1 MRFSVIICRFIVEV
15 PEGTRLCGMSMN
27 KRLLTYTGYML
38 LMTYACVLTSAG
50 LCNKP
55 IAETFNAGPR
65 AMGLLISF
73 YYSGFIVMTVYGG
86 YLADRI
92 GLKPVMVGSTMMFG
106 LSLFG
111 FAGAWDMTSLFT
123 AMLMMG
129 IAGGAVE
136 SGVNALF
143 SRMYS
148 DTRVY
153 SLNLLHIFFG
163 IGAFTWPFAGGL
175 MLDAG
180 LTWRGLHAILGGFSI
195 FFALIMAVQ
204 KFPEKTALGN
214 AIHLKELFRLA
225 KQPTMLV
232 LGTLVALFIGS
243 EMGINA
249 WIVRYFEEELMK
261 GRPLTSLFSFSLG
274 AHHYSFHITAGIF
287 LTLYWFAMTVGRIFS
302 TIAGKY
308 IPDHLLLRFITLMSM
323 IVGLGT
329 YFVKGVLPAAVL
341 LGLTGFFFAGIFAT
355 TIAVGIKRFPEY
367 TGAVSGLILG
377 FSGVGCTVMNAGIG
391 IVAQYAGSIRAGLL
405 FAATLLIGVAAC
417 AFAVKGEE
425 AGGKKVEI

>member
-1 MRFSVIICRFIVEV
+1 M
-15 PEGTRLCGMSMN
+15 MK
-27 KRLLTYTGYML
+27 KRWLTYTGYML
-38 LMTYACVLTSAG
+38 LMTYAFVMTSVG

-55 IAETFNAGPR
+55 IAETFDIGAR

-73 YYSGFIVMTVYGG
+73 YYTGFIVMTVYGG

-92 GLKPVMVGSTMMFG
+92 GLKPVMLGSVTLFG

-111 FAGAWDMTSLFT
+111 FAGAWNLMSLFT
-123 AMLMMG
+123 AMLIMG
-129 IAGGAVE
+129 VAGGAVE
-136 SGVNALF
+136 SGINALF
-143 SRMYS
+143 SQLYS
-148 DTRVY
+148 ETRVY

-180 LTWRGLHAILGGFSI
+180 LTWRGLHAILGGLAV
-195 FFALIMAVQ
+195 ALAFLMAMQ
-204 KFPEKTALGN
+204 KFPERTA
-214 AIHLKELFRLA
+214 AAHTIHLKQVFRLA

-232 LGTLVALFIGS
+232 LGTLVALFVGS

-261 GRPLTSLFSFSLG
+261 GQPATSFFSFALG
-274 AHHYSFHITAGIF
+274 SRHYDFHVSAGLF
-287 LTLYWFAMTVGRIFS
+287 LTLYWLTMTVGRVFS
-302 TIAGKY
+302 TVAGKY
-308 IPDHLLLRFITLMSM
+308 VPDYLLLRVITLMSM

-377 FSGVGCTVMNAGIG
+377 FSGIGNMVMNAGIG

-405 FAATLLIGVAAC
+405 FAATLLIGVTAC
-417 AFAVKGEE
+417 AFAVKKDAA
-425 AGGKKVEI
+425 AGKSS